1 MNLSAL
7 KSKLTVT
14 LLGLCATLIPA
25 ELFSASTVTA
35 DKIYNFDDQ
44 YIQIEART
52 VFGESRSAFG
62 MEVSL
67 TPKPGWKLLASNSS
81 SIRPL
86 RLKTS
91 PGKCL
96 QLKGAVQQ
104 SAPDWS
110 GTDDS
115 GAFSEYFTKT
125 ATIRQEFSRLKC
137 ADKKGFTGSAAISY
151 LLCQDNRCVG
161 PFSREFRFTAPALK

>member
-1 MNLSAL
+1 MNQSYCKARLA
-7 KSKLTVT
+7 
-14 LLGLCATLIPA
+14 ATLFSLFAVILPA
-25 ELFSASTVTA
+25 ELFLAAKVQA
-35 DKIYNFDDQ
+35 EKIYSFDDQ

-52 VFGESRSAFG
+52 VSGESKSAFG

-67 TPKPGWKLLASNSS
+67 SPKPGWKLLASNSS

-86 RLKTS
+86 QLKFK

-96 QLKGAVQQ
+96 QLKGAGQQ

-115 GAFSEYFTKT
+115 GAFSEYYTKT
-125 ATIRQEFSRLKC
+125 AVIKQELVRLKC
-137 ADKKGFTGSAAISY
+137 TDKKGLAGSTAISY

-161 PFSREFRFTAPALK
+161 PFSREIRYTAPAMK

>member
-1 MNLSAL
+1 VNLSSFKAQL
-7 KSKLTVT
+7 SLPFF
-14 LLGLCATLIPA
+14 GLIAAAILPG
-25 ELFSASTVTA
+25 LFSASPA
-35 DKIYNFDDQ
+35 RAEKIYTHDDQ

-52 VFGESRSAFG
+52 VSGESRSVFG

-86 RLKTS
+86 RLKPAT
-91 PGKCL
+91 GKCL

-125 ATIRQEFSRLKC
+125 ATIKQEFSRLKC
-137 ADKKGFTGSAAISY
+137 TDKKGFAGSAAISY

>member
-1 MNLSAL
+1 MNLSPL
-7 KSKLTVT
+7 KSQLAVT
-14 LLGLCATLIPA
+14 LLGLFAAAIPA
-25 ELFSASTVTA
+25 NLLSASPA
-35 DKIYNFDDQ
+35 LAERIYNFDDQ
-44 YIQIEART
+44 YIQIEAKT
-52 VFGESRSAFG
+52 VSGENRSVFG
-62 MEVSL
+62 MEISL

-86 RLKTS
+86 RLKFT

-96 QLKGAVQQ
+96 KLKGASQQ

-115 GAFSEYFTKT
+115 GAFSEYYTKT
-125 ATIRQEFSRLKC
+125 AVIKQEISRLKC
-137 ADKKGFTGSAAISY
+137 TDKKGFAGSAAISY

-161 PFSREFRFTAPALK
+161 PFSREIRYTAPASN

>member
-1 MNLSAL
+1 MTPKNLKARL
-7 KSKLTVT
+7 AAT
-14 LLGLCATLIPA
+14 LLSLIAVVIPA
-25 ELFSASTVTA
+25 ELLLASAVQA

-52 VFGESRSAFG
+52 VSGESRSVFG

-86 RLKTS
+86 RLKFTS
-91 PGKCL
+91 GKCL
-96 QLKGAVQQ
+96 QLKGAAQQ

-115 GAFSEYFTKT
+115 GAYSEYYTKT
-125 ATIRQEFSRLKC
+125 AIIKQELARLKC
-137 ADKKGFTGSAAISY
+137 SDKKGFAGNAAISY

-161 PFSREFRFTAPALK
+161 PFSREIRFSAPAQY